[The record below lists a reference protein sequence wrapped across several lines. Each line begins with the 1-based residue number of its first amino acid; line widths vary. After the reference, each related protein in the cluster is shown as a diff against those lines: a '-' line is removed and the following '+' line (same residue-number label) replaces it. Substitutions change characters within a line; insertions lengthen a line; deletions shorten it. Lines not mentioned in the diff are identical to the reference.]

1 MPQYLII
8 LLSIMAGAFIL
19 LALYGI
25 WVLRR
30 FSIVGKKIDYLV
42 EDITYKSEMLS
53 PLVDSL
59 LKFSSYIDV
68 IEVIISKNTSTIKEV
83 VNNNKSNIT
92 KFKNQLEKVLDE
104 K

>member
-1 MPQYLII
+1 M
-8 LLSIMAGAFIL
+8 
-19 LALYGI
+19 ALYLM

-30 FSIVGKKIDYLV
+30 FLIIGKKVDYLV

-59 LKFSSYIDV
+59 IKLSTYIDV
-68 IEVIISKNTSTIKEV
+68 MEVILTNNTSSIKDV
-83 VNNNKSNIT
+83 VANNKTNIV
-92 KFKNQLEKVLDE
+92 KFKNQLEKVLNE

>member
-1 MPQYLII
+1 MPDYLII

-19 LALYGI
+19 LAFYAI

-30 FSIVGKKIDYLV
+30 FSIVGKKVDYLV

-59 LKFSSYIDV
+59 LKFSSYVDV
-68 IEVIISKNTSTIKEV
+68 MEIIISKNIKTINKV
-83 VNNNKSNIT
+83 VDNNKSNIE
-92 KFKNQLEKVLDE
+92 KFKSQLEKALDE